1 MSIQPILSL
10 ANAILYPPEK
20 DGKSLTF
27 DTKVRWRERG
37 LAGGRQPVAQGQ
49 IRPPCV
55 YSR

>member
-37 LAGGRQPVAQGQ
+37 LDGGRQPVAQGQ